1 MTTIDTPTP
10 VTAERPPAVPLTTS
24 SRRAWIRPVARWA
37 AILLFAGL
45 FGFPLYWLVTM
56 SFKPLAEWNPP
67 GKVYWFPDNGTLSNY
82 EAVLNIG
89 SGPSEEDGGEISVS
103 DLLGGGGG
111 SATNTSNARPFF
123 KNSALAAGVGTLI
136 ALAIGI
142 LTAYGI
148 ARFRAGGRMLPFQ
161 ILQLRMFPPIAVI
174 IPLLFMWVYL
184 NIWDTWYGLAILYG
198 AVTFPFVVWLMRSFF
213 QEVPR
218 EISEAA
224 IVDGCTQWGAFFKAV
239 LPQVKGGL
247 AATALFVFI
256 LNWSDFL
263 IALVMTQDNAKTAP
277 VFLQSLQGGGT
288 GQQYGI
294 QAALAMLLILPPA
307 IFGLAINR
315 YLVRGLTFGAIKR

>member
-1 MTTIDTPTP
+1 MGIVDAP
-10 VTAERPPAVPLTTS
+10 VEARKPVVEAPSWSVGRIL
-24 SRRAWIRPVARWA
+24 RPVGRWG
-37 AILLFAGL
+37 AILLFAL
-45 FGFPLYWLVTM
+45 IFGFPLYWVVTM

-67 GKVYWFPDNGTLSNY
+67 GKVYWWPDNSTLNNY
-82 EAVLNIG
+82 KSVLNIQSD
-89 SGPSEEDGGEISVS
+89 SGAADGELSVS
-103 DLLGGGGG
+103 DLLGSSSGA
-111 SATNTSNARPFF
+111 SNTNNARPYL
-123 KNSALAAGVGTLI
+123 KNSALAATLGTLI
-136 ALAIGI
+136 ALAVGI
-142 LTAYGI
+142 FTAYGI

-184 NIWDTWYGLAILYG
+184 GLWDTWYGLAILYG

-263 IALVMTQDNAKTAP
+263 IALVMTQDKAKTAP
-277 VFLQSLQGGGT
+277 VFLSSLQGGGT
-288 GQQYGI
+288 GQQYGV
-294 QAALAMLLILPPA
+294 QAALAMILILPPA
-307 IFGLAINR
+307 IFGLLIQR